1 MSDTRQHA
9 HAESRRVKVEQLAR
23 METICSEPY
32 LEDFVRPRLDADAS
46 TKGPWKTEVIQLD
59 GSGAATVRIALDDG
73 TPVYAKAFPYTDGP
87 DVYAKL
93 QVFRLTGFGEGRRYQ
108 TVEPLSWDADQKV
121 MLCRAAP
128 GRAVADLIGGPSA
141 QLAAATAEAGRWLGT
156 FHHADLRV
164 GPPQSLL
171 VTGELTSLA
180 KRLSK
185 TTAERP
191 GYLRV
196 GLEMLAALDELT
208 YSSSDRAVTQTHGQY
223 RPIHV
228 FISPGTTTVIDLDRS
243 APGDPAR
250 DVAEFLHH
258 LRSGTYVAT
267 GHAHRADEACRSFL
281 AAYREVAGS
290 ESLTNLQFHWARYVM
305 HSLSRQVKSG
315 DVDSENVDRD
325 PTYLRYRAE
334 FDRIVD
340 GSALA

>member
-1 MSDTRQHA
+1 
-9 HAESRRVKVEQLAR
+9 VKVQQLAR

-32 LEDFVRPRLDADAS
+32 LDRVVRPRLGSNAS
-46 TKGPWKTEVIQLD
+46 TSGPWKTEVIQLD

-73 TPVYAKAFPYTDGP
+73 TPVYAKAFPFADGP
-87 DVYAKL
+87 DVYGKL
-93 QVFRLTGFGEGRRYQ
+93 RMFRLGGFGEGRRYQ
-108 TVEPLSWDADQKV
+108 TVEPLSWDAEQHV

-128 GRAVADLIGGPSA
+128 GRAVGDLVGGPPAELS
-141 QLAAATAEAGRWLGT
+141 AATAEAGRWLGT
-156 FHHADLRV
+156 FHDADLRV
-164 GPPQSLL
+164 GAPQSLL

-191 GYLRV
+191 EYLPV
-196 GLEMLAALDELT
+196 ALEMLAALDQLT
-208 YSSSDRAVTQTHGQY
+208 YTTLDGVVTQTHGQY

-228 FISPGTTTVIDLDRS
+228 FIAPGTTTVIDLDRS

-258 LRSGTYVAT
+258 LRSSTFVAT
-267 GHAHRADEACRSFL
+267 GDTHLADEACSTFL
-281 AAYREVAGS
+281 AGYREVAPSGY
-290 ESLTNLQFHWARYVM
+290 LTNLQFHWARYVM

-315 DVDSENVDRD
+315 DVVSRHIHRD